1 MLLPFAKQFHVCHS
15 LPAKIQPGES
25 MSITCIRDAAWVVAW
40 DAHAGQ
46 HFYRNGVDLA
56 FDGTRIVHLDPG
68 YAGPCERDIDGRAL
82 CVMPGMVNVHTH
94 LQSESIGRGL
104 IEELGNPQLYMT
116 GILDEKS
123 VFVTSGLGEQAG
135 GAAAQ
140 LVANRASTLNAVA
153 ELLKSGA
160 TTVVDLAV
168 AWDGWLEV
176 LAESGIRAVA
186 APMYRDARW
195 TVPTGHRLDYE
206 WDLAKGRR
214 DFATALSVVDR
225 ALQHPSG
232 RLGAMIAPM
241 QVDTCSLELL
251 RDSQAAARQRGL
263 AMTVH
268 CAQHI
273 PEVQEMARRHGVT
286 PVQWLHQND
295 LLGPGT
301 LLGHAIFLDHHSL
314 VQWWTRRDLDIL
326 AETGT
331 AVAHCPVVF
340 SRYGQMMED
349 VGRYIRKGVTV
360 ALGTDTEPQN
370 MAEEVRMASTLGRA
384 AARSVR
390 GVWLS
395 ELFHAATI
403 GGARAL
409 GRDDI
414 GRLAPGAKA
423 DLVLLDLDAPGM
435 RPLRDPLR
443 SFFFSAADRAV
454 RHVFVDGRQ
463 VVADGELLT
472 IDRPALTGPLQRSQ
486 EAYIRNAPYVDF
498 RGRSA
503 DVIAPTSL
511 RIEGR
516 N

>member
-1 MLLPFAKQFHVCHS
+1 MTV
-15 LPAKIQPGES
+15 
-25 MSITCIRDAAWVVAW
+25 TCIRNAPWVVAW
-40 DAHAGQ
+40 DADRRQ
-46 HFYRNGVDLA
+46 HYFRNDVDVV
-56 FDGTRIVHLDPG
+56 FEDNVIVHLDPG
-68 YAGPCERDIDGRAL
+68 YTGRVDHLIDGSAF

-104 IEELGNPQLYMT
+104 IEELGNPNLHMT

-135 GAAAQ
+135 GASAQ
-140 LVANRASTLNAVA
+140 LVANRASTQNAIA

-168 AWDGWLEV
+168 AYDGWLDV
-176 LAESGIRAVA
+176 LADTGIRAVA

-195 TVPTGHRLDYE
+195 MVPTGHRLDYDWNLE
-206 WDLAKGRR
+206 KGRR
-214 DFATALSVVDR
+214 DFADALEVVDR
-225 ALQHPSG
+225 AERHPSG
-232 RLGAMIAPM
+232 RLGGMVAPM

-251 RDSQAAARQRGL
+251 RDSLAAARARGL
-263 AMTVH
+263 KMTVH
-268 CAQHI
+268 CSQHI
-273 PEVQEMARRHGVT
+273 PEFQEMVRRHGVT
-286 PVQWLHQND
+286 PVQWLHQSG
-295 LLGPGT
+295 LLGRDT

-331 AVAHCPVVF
+331 SVAHCPVVF

-349 VGRYIRKGVTV
+349 VGSYIRKGVNV
-360 ALGTDTEPQN
+360 AIGTDTEPQN

-403 GGARAL
+403 GGATAL
-409 GRDDI
+409 GREDI
-414 GRLAPGAKA
+414 GRLSVGAKA

-435 RPLRDPLR
+435 RPVRDPLR

-454 RHVFVDGRQ
+454 HHVFVDGRQ
-463 VVADGELLT
+463 VVKDGEVAT
-472 IDRPALTGPLQRSQ
+472 IDRRGLSASLQQSQ
-486 EAYIRNAPYVDF
+486 QAFIRNAPYVDF
-498 RGRSA
+498 RGRTA
-503 DVIAPTSL
+503 DEISPTSL
-511 RIEGR
+511 RVEGR

>member
-1 MLLPFAKQFHVCHS
+1 
-15 LPAKIQPGES
+15 
-25 MSITCIRDAAWVVAW
+25 VVAW
-40 DAHAGQ
+40 DADRLQ
-46 HFYRNGVDLA
+46 HYFRNDVDLV
-56 FDGTRIVHLDPG
+56 FDDNVIVHVDPG
-68 YAGPCERDIDGRAL
+68 YAGPVDRLIDGSAF

-104 IEELGNPQLYMT
+104 IEELGNPNLHMT

-135 GAAAQ
+135 GAPAQ
-140 LVANRASTLNAVA
+140 LVSNRASTRNAIA

-168 AWDGWLEV
+168 AYDGWLDL
-176 LAESGIRAVA
+176 LADTGIRAVA

-195 TVPTGHRLDYE
+195 MVPTGHRLDYDWNLE
-206 WDLAKGRR
+206 KGRR
-214 DFATALSVVDR
+214 DFADALEVVDR
-225 ALQHPSG
+225 AERHPSG
-232 RLGAMIAPM
+232 RLGGMVAPM

-251 RDSQAAARQRGL
+251 RESLAAARQRGL
-263 AMTVH
+263 KMTVH
-268 CAQHI
+268 CSQHI
-273 PEVQEMARRHGVT
+273 PEFQEMVRRHGVT
-286 PVQWLHQND
+286 PVQWLHQNG
-295 LLGPGT
+295 LLGRDT

-326 AETGT
+326 AQTGT
-331 AVAHCPVVF
+331 SVAHCPVVF

-349 VGRYIRKGVTV
+349 VGSYIRKGVNV
-360 ALGTDTEPQN
+360 AFGTDTEPQN

-403 GGARAL
+403 GGATAL
-409 GRDDI
+409 GRDDL
-414 GRLAPGAKA
+414 GRLAVGAKA

-454 RHVFVDGRQ
+454 HHVFVDGRQ
-463 VVADGELLT
+463 VVKDGQVVT
-472 IDRPALTGPLQRSQ
+472 IDRRSLSAPLQQSQ
-486 EAYIRNAPYVDF
+486 QAFIRNAPYVDF
-498 RGRSA
+498 RGRTA
-503 DVIAPTSL
+503 DEISPTSL
-511 RIEGR
+511 RVEGR